1 MQVNAYRVE
10 LESQLFMGPRGKV
23 LTALLLIIVV
33 ILAVWQFTS
42 PALIPSVG
50 TKYLSSTQ
58 YANRGSWVSLEVSG
72 YGKVF
77 LAFSIANMTFPR
89 TTLPTSYSVIIS
101 KVNETT
107 PSSYARGFT
116 LKITSLRIQDNYD
129 GSISSW
135 APSGNFPDAAQ
146 ATTLFNF
153 KTSANHQLKF
163 SVSYQLYEILII
175 GSLLDHSS
183 TQAFNITQN
192 VV

>member
-1 MQVNAYRVE
+1 
-10 LESQLFMGPRGKV
+10 MGPRGKV

-50 TKYLSSTQ
+50 TKYLLSPQ
-58 YANRGSWVSLEVSG
+58 YANRGGWVLLEVSG

-77 LAFSIANMTFPR
+77 LAFSIANLTYPR

-101 KVNETT
+101 KVNETA
-107 PSSYARGFT
+107 PSSYARGLT

-135 APSGNFPDAAQ
+135 APSGNFPDAVQ
-146 ATTLFNF
+146 ATTLYNF
-153 KTSANHQLKF
+153 RTSANHQLKF
-163 SVSYQLYEILII
+163 TISYRLYEILIL
-175 GSLLDHSS
+175 GSLIDHSA

>member
-1 MQVNAYRVE
+1 
-10 LESQLFMGPRGKV
+10 MGPRGKV

-58 YANRGSWVSLEVSG
+58 YANRGSWALLEVSG

-77 LAFSIANMTFPR
+77 LAFSIANLPYPR

-101 KVNETT
+101 KVNETV
-107 PSSYARGFT
+107 PSSYARGLT
-116 LKITSLRIQDNYD
+116 LKITALRIQDNYD

-135 APSGNFPDAAQ
+135 APTGNFPDAVQ
-146 ATTLFNF
+146 ATTLYNF

-163 SVSYQLYEILII
+163 TISYQLYEILIL
-175 GSLLDHSS
+175 GSFIDHSA
-183 TQAFNITQN
+183 TQSFNVTQN

>member
-1 MQVNAYRVE
+1 
-10 LESQLFMGPRGKV
+10 MGPRGKI

-50 TKYLSSTQ
+50 TKYLSPPQ
-58 YANRGSWVSLEVSG
+58 YANRGSWVLLEVSG

-77 LAFSIANMTFPR
+77 LAFSIANLTYPR
-89 TTLPTSYSVIIS
+89 TTLPTSYSLIIS
-101 KVNETT
+101 KVNETA
-107 PSSYARGFT
+107 PLSYARGLT

-129 GSISSW
+129 GSISGW
-135 APSGNFPDAAQ
+135 APSGNFPDAVQ
-146 ATTLFNF
+146 ATTLYNF

-163 SVSYQLYEILII
+163 TISYQLYEILIL
-175 GSLLDHSS
+175 GSLIDHSA

>member
-1 MQVNAYRVE
+1 
-10 LESQLFMGPRGKV
+10 MGPRGKV
-23 LTALLLIIVV
+23 LTALFLIIVV

-58 YANRGSWVSLEVSG
+58 YANRGNWVLLEVSG
-72 YGKVF
+72 YGRVF
-77 LAFSIANMTFPR
+77 LAFSVGNLTYPR

-101 KVNETT
+101 KVNETA
-107 PSSYARGFT
+107 PASYARGLT
-116 LKITSLRIQDNYD
+116 VKITSLRIQDNYD

-135 APSGNFPDAAQ
+135 APTGGFPDAVQ
-146 ATTLFNF
+146 ATTFYNF
-153 KTSANHQLKF
+153 RTSASHQLKF
-163 SVSYQLYEILII
+163 TISYQLYEILLL
-175 GSLLDHSS
+175 GSLIDHSA

>member
-1 MQVNAYRVE
+1 VNGNSSNPAV
-10 LESQLFMGPRGKV
+10 LALMGSRRKV
-23 LTALLLIIVV
+23 LTALLLIIIV

-50 TKYLSSTQ
+50 TKYLSSQQ
-58 YANRGSWVSLEVSG
+58 YANRGSWVLLEVSG

-77 LAFSIANMTFPR
+77 LAFSIANMTYPR
-89 TTLPTSYSVIIS
+89 TTLPTSYSLIIS
-101 KVNETT
+101 KVNETA
-107 PSSYARGFT
+107 PSSYARGLT
-116 LKITSLRIQDNYD
+116 LKITGFRIQDNYD

-163 SVSYQLYEILII
+163 TVSYQLYEILIL
-175 GSLLDHSS
+175 GSLVDHSS